1 MKPISR
7 YCTVPYLIKRNPPPP
22 HFDLAY
28 LAEGLRLQHARHAEE
43 ECLTWAWNHAPT
55 RPGRSGGGEA
65 GRWTGSGYSTA
76 WCRG

>member
-1 MKPISR
+1 MVLIIKP
-7 YCTVPYLIKRNPPPP
+7 TPPPT

-28 LAEGLRLQHARHAEE
+28 LAEGLRRQHARHAEE

-65 GRWTGSGYSTA
+65 GRWAGSGYSTA
-76 WCRG
+76 